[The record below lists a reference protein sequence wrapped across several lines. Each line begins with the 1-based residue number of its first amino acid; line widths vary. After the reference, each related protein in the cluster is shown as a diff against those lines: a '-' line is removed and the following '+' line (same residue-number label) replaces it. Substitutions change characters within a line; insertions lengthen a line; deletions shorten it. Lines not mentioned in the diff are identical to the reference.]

1 MTPVGGGGTCQPF
14 WDRTTCDSLCPAT
27 LSLVAVRCRGG
38 PLGSI
43 TSELIFFFCV
53 WWWWRVDPGGG
64 WELGGRGDLPDEP
77 FGIVEVGVEEH
88 IGAVL
93 AQRLGAVVVD
103 VCGGV
108 VADTEDHPHILT
120 SGRTLGQKPRASSIE
135 PNRSGNVGWYFRVL
149 NWASL

>member
-1 MTPVGGGGTCQPF
+1 MIRCA
-14 WDRTTCDSLCPAT
+14 RRRYR
-27 LSLVAVRCRGG
+27 LSLSAAAGAPRFHYFGTDF
-38 PLGSI
+38 L
-43 TSELIFFFCV
+43 LFCV

-93 AQRLGAVVVD
+93 AQRLSAVVVD

-135 PNRSGNVGWYFRVL
+135 PNRESPRV
-149 NWASL
+149 S